1 MKTTF
6 IWVLNSKIYYSRE
19 DRVLSDIFRRKNGN
33 DYAYCLGCITINR
46 RGQTIYESTSQNNT
60 KPQMRIRVFI
70 QEKSTS
76 TKLFNPWSYLRILLL
91 LLYKAHRFC

>member
-33 DYAYCLGCITINR
+33 DYVYSLGCITIN

-60 KPQMRIRVFI
+60 KPQMRIRMFI

-76 TKLFNPWSYLRILLL
+76 TTIQPFVLPEDTSVIVI
-91 LLYKAHRFC
+91 